1 MATGQRKKEID
12 AAIAFILLKKLLTP
26 INQTD
31 AFKTGVVDAKGVAK
45 GDDKELSVLDKIIF
59 KLKRLMGGKI
69 HALNKF
75 IYVKTL
81 GGDYTRYLIPQA
93 GIGRRAEVKRLM
105 RDIENLTEKYE
116 LESIDEMFEMVLH
129 EELQQMTDYNGYIK
143 EDYFK

>member
-1 MATGQRKKEID
+1 MAIEKRKQEID
-12 AAIAFILLKKLLTP
+12 AVIAFILLKKLLTP

-31 AFKTGVVDAKGVAK
+31 AFKTGVVDAKGVAMS
-45 GDDKELSVLDKIIF
+45 DDKELSVLDKIIF

-93 GIGRRAEVKRLM
+93 GVGKRAEVKRLM
-105 RDIENLTEKYE
+105 RDIDKLNEKYE
-116 LESIDEMFEMVLH
+116 LDGLDEMFEMIIH
-129 EELQQMTDYNGYIK
+129 EELQKMTDYNGYIK